1 MTVAY
6 TSHVASI
13 GGFKYLLFRWRGSVY
28 KLVWKDLLAFLLAF
42 YLINA
47 IYRSP
52 LLDQDQKEYFMRV
65 SRYCSSHSSLI
76 PLSFVLGFYV
86 NFVCGRWYMQYRL
99 LAIPDNLAITTSA
112 LIPGSVGALQDE
124 RSRMLRR
131 TIMRYIN
138 LAFIITMRL
147 CSVTV
152 KKRFPTS
159 EHLVEA
165 GCLLPH
171 EKDLLDE
178 LDDKSPYWWV
188 FARRYA
194 LRFPLSVFSCKH
206 PRGALLDTLRH
217 LERSLTRSSPL
228 DTSDML
234 FLFAPVIHAL
244 FFFLE
249 IFANILDLIYCYRR
263 SLLPNSLHKHWL
275 PLLWAKTLVL
285 RAYEEGLATSE
296 SSIKFFLEELTV
308 YRTKNGRLLGY
319 DSIPIPLVY
328 TQVVTL
334 AVYSFSLVTVIGSQT
349 PGLEPND
356 VDTYVPVFAILQ
368 FVFYMGWLR
377 VAETLVNPFGEDDDD
392 FEVNSRIDRNMQ
404 VSWILVD
411 EVHNLVPET
420 TRDVYWEEKIPVRL
434 PYNIAC
440 VKQTAHVPERG
451 STADILVSEEESHL
465 DPLLDNTVESRQG
478 TPRVS
483 SVRRLIRRLS
493 RQSNQTPQQSPAL
506 PSRRLSVIAKTA
518 LHSEDGKKARLSAL
532 FEDRVSR
539 HHNDSHS
546 TKVVVDNPLPLETH
560 LASGNRP
567 LPRHSSFRHN
577 LHMSRHCQRA
587 KIRSEPRHSSLNL
600 RTRYGLPRSG
610 FLHPS
615 QEEPV
620 PCPTATEEENLASKT
635 SLSLAIQASSE
646 EDNKDD
652 PKPVDASLT
661 SASNILPSS
670 GAPAVEHTRVSDAPS
685 DCSSST
691 SRNAKSR
698 KCTCRFTNRKDVVSP
713 LVRRRGGWEDLRA
726 VEGGD

>member
-1 MTVAY
+1 MSAASSDMVTVP
-6 TSHVASI
+6 
-13 GGFKYLLFRWRGSVY
+13 GLMLLRDTGWRGSVY

-112 LIPGSVGALQDE
+112 LIPGSDE

-178 LDDKSPYWWV
+178 LDAKSPY
-188 FARRYA
+188 
-194 LRFPLSVFSCKH
+194 C
-206 PRGALLDTLRH
+206 
-217 LERSLTRSSPL
+217 
-228 DTSDML
+228 
-234 FLFAPVIHAL
+234 
-244 FFFLE
+244 
-249 IFANILDLIYCYRR
+249 
-263 SLLPNSLHKHWL
+263 KHWL

-506 PSRRLSVIAKTA
+506 PSRRLSVLAKTA

-532 FEDRVSR
+532 FEDRVSK

-560 LASGNRP
+560 LASGNCLP
-567 LPRHSSFRHN
+567 PRHSSFRHN

-620 PCPTATEEENLASKT
+620 PCPTATEEENLNSKT
-635 SLSLAIQASSE
+635 SLSLAIQVSSE
-646 EDNKDD
+646 EDNKDA
-652 PKPVDASLT
+652 PKPVDASPT
-661 SASNILPSS
+661 SASHILPSS
-670 GAPAVEHTRVSDAPS
+670 EAQAVEHARVTEAPS

-691 SRNAKSR
+691 SRNTKSR
-698 KCTCRFTNRKDVVSP
+698 KCTCEFTNRKDVVSP

>member
-6 TSHVASI
+6 TSDVASI
-13 GGFKYLLFRWRGSVY
+13 GGFKYLLFRWHGQLLESCG
-28 KLVWKDLLAFLLAF
+28 KDLLAFLLAY

-47 IYRSP
+47 TYRSP
-52 LLDQDQKEYFMRV
+52 LLDEQQKQFFMRV

-112 LIPGSVGALQDE
+112 LIPGADE

-171 EKDLLDE
+171 EKSLLDQ
-178 LDDKSPYWWV
+178 LDDKSPY
-188 FARRYA
+188 
-194 LRFPLSVFSCKH
+194 C
-206 PRGALLDTLRH
+206 
-217 LERSLTRSSPL
+217 
-228 DTSDML
+228 
-234 FLFAPVIHAL
+234 
-244 FFFLE
+244 
-249 IFANILDLIYCYRR
+249 
-263 SLLPNSLHKHWL
+263 KHWL

-285 RAYEEGLATSE
+285 KAYKEGLATSE

-411 EVHNLVPET
+411 EVHNLVPEPA
-420 TRDVYWEEKIPVRL
+420 RDIYWEEKIPVRL

-440 VKQTAHVPERG
+440 VKQTARVPERG

-465 DPLLDNTVESRQG
+465 DLLLDNTLESRQG

-483 SVRRLIRRLS
+483 SVRRLIRRFS

-506 PSRRLSVIAKTA
+506 PSRRLSVLAKTA
-518 LHSEDGKKARLSAL
+518 LHLEDGKKARLSAL
-532 FEDRVSR
+532 FED
-539 HHNDSHS
+539 SHS
-546 TKVVVDNPLPLETH
+546 TKIVLDPQQLPQLPPETH
-560 LASGNRP
+560 LASRNRL

-577 LHMSRHCQRA
+577 LHMNRHFQRA
-587 KIRSEPRHSSLNL
+587 NLRSEPRHSSLNL
-600 RTRYGLPRSG
+600 RYGTPSKG
-610 FLHPS
+610 FLCS
-615 QEEPV
+615 NQEEEPM
-620 PCPTATEEENLASKT
+620 PCPSAHEENLAPKT
-635 SLSLAIQASSE
+635 SLEKDNRDDAEPVSS
-646 EDNKDD
+646 
-652 PKPVDASLT
+652 PPT
-661 SASNILPSS
+661 SANKILP
-670 GAPAVEHTRVSDAPS
+670 APETSAAEHARVSDAPS
-685 DCSSST
+685 DSSSHA
-691 SRNAKSR
+691 SKKNKPR
-698 KCTCRFTNRKDVVSP
+698 KCTCGFAKHKEVASP
-713 LVRRRGGWEDLRA
+713 MVRRRGGWEDLRA